1 MTLQEQAWASVSPGN
16 VLKELQSK
24 HQLKVD
30 GDKLIVS
37 PPPGERLTFQIRRYK
52 QKLLELMGA
61 GKTLAERITEAQEQ
75 LGWKVNKPSITTPS
89 TKLGETNLAEP
100 NEGEEERLSIVTEGS
115 YKGKAI
121 TFDPAEL
128 ETPVEAPWPAPVIDR
143 SIQQHYCQHK
153 AAGEYRRKVDDTVVV
168 QLLCPEC
175 GHNLKGPRR
184 NKPYL
189 KRTNIPWWPK
199 DSQVIPDP
207 DAPTDELVE
216 WWATVEPAV
225 TDGSIFSPGVTVA
238 NAKGFKASINELIG
252 LWRLGEPDI
261 GLSAQ
266 LTAHR
271 TYLKQLEA
279 SKP

>member
-1 MTLQEQAWASVSPGN
+1 MTLQEQAWSSVSPGN

-37 PPPGERLTFQIRRYK
+37 PPPGPRLTFQIRRYK

-61 GKTLAERITEAQEQ
+61 GKTTAERIQEAQQQ
-75 LGWKVNKPSITTPS
+75 LGWEVP
-89 TKLGETNLAEP
+89 ADDYQQ
-100 NEGEEERLSIVTEGS
+100 EERLAIVTEGS
-115 YKGKAI
+115 HKGKAI

-143 SIQQHYCQHK
+143 SIQQQYCQHK
-153 AAGEYRRKVDDTVVV
+153 AAGEYRRKVEGTVVV

-189 KRTNIPWWPK
+189 KRINIPWWPK

-225 TDGSIFSPGVTVA
+225 TDGSIFSPGVTVGDA
-238 NAKGFKASINELIG
+238 RSFRASINELIG
-252 LWRLGEPDI
+252 LWRLGDPDH

-266 LTAHR
+266 LMAHK

-279 SKP
+279 SQ

>member
-37 PPPGERLTFQIRRYK
+37 PPPGPRLTFQIRRYK

-61 GKTLAERITEAQEQ
+61 GKTLAERITEAQQQ
-75 LGWKVNKPSITTPS
+75 LGWKTP
-89 TKLGETNLAEP
+89 EDQ
-100 NEGEEERLSIVTEGS
+100 EERLSIVTEGS

-128 ETPVEAPWPAPVIDR
+128 ETTVQAPWPTPVIDR

-153 AAGEYRRKVDDTVVV
+153 AAGEYRRKVEGTVVV

-207 DAPTDELVE
+207 DAHTDELVE

-225 TDGSIFSPGVTVA
+225 TDGSTFSSGVTVIDA
-238 NAKGFKASINELIG
+238 RAFRATINEQIG
-252 LWRLGEPDI
+252 LWRLGEPDL